1 MKEIIEI
8 LEERYS
14 PEEIWELFDN
24 YDEDQLRDYFIKND
38 ICPLCGGEIY
48 THRWRENRGE
58 HFGFPAF
65 EDMRELKCES
75 CGETY

>member
-38 ICPLCGGEIY
+38 ICPLCGNELFV
-48 THRWRENRGE
+48 HRWEENREWWGSIVKE
-58 HFGFPAF
+58 PLS
-65 EDMRELKCES
+65 ELRCS
-75 CGETY
+75 NCGETF